1 MAENTP
7 EKSRDQQI
15 NDLATR
21 VATEFKA
28 VKALIPDANTFI
40 PKTGNREE
48 LAGWQQL
55 KTPLYQTDADGV
67 TALVIGA
74 NAPDAMELT
83 TDPGSVELV
92 ISGNKFFGNSP
103 YNGETY
109 TLDYRAWW
117 VKTLTFKVVPYYL
130 KTSFAQQTVWI
141 GGEAPTI
148 EANDTLVMLWDGATL
163 FLNLLKAN
171 PS

>member
-55 KTPLYQTDADGV
+55 KTPLYQTDVDGV
-67 TALVIGA
+67 TALVIG
-74 NAPDAMELT
+74 
-83 TDPGSVELV
+83 
-92 ISGNKFFGNSP
+92 
-103 YNGETY
+103 Y
-109 TLDYRAWW
+109 WC
-117 VKTLTFKVVPYYL
+117 
-130 KTSFAQQTVWI
+130 
-141 GGEAPTI
+141 
-148 EANDTLVMLWDGATL
+148 
-163 FLNLLKAN
+163 
-171 PS
+171 